1 LFEENAPKK
10 YIFGYNNNIINPPDN
25 LNYIS
30 NEINPL
36 DSEIKI
42 ELKIPGF
49 NVPNNIRFV
58 KGNLTLNEIEKTLKT
73 EGEYIF
79 ERGMSIRNLN
89 KTIFQLYAESNS
101 ILSFYLFKKKAKN

>member
-1 LFEENAPKK
+1 MFEENAPKK
-10 YIFGYNNNIINPPDN
+10 YIFGYNNNIINPADN

-42 ELKIPGF
+42 ELKIPSF